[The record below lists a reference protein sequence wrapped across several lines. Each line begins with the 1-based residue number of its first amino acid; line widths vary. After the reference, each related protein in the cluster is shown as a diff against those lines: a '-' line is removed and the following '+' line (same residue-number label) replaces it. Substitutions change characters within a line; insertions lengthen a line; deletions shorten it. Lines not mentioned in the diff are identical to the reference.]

1 MPIDAGLD
9 LEPLCQYFPIVNLI
23 FRRVLL
29 LAAITVLAA
38 CSGPDNN
45 NRVLILGLD
54 GMDPEAVDLL
64 MSEGQL
70 PNFARLR
77 QDGAYGRFLSQKP
90 LLSPV
95 IWTTIATGHTPDRH
109 GIGHFVAVDSGTGE
123 ELPATSDMRRT
134 QALWNIVSAADQSV
148 AVVGWWATWPPE
160 EVKGQ
165 IVSDHTAYHFLFD
178 EGFTGGPGAESKT
191 YPAELLE
198 SIRPSLRRPE
208 SLSIDELREFVE
220 VSESEMT
227 RDLDFADDLGH
238 FRWALAT
245 TKSYSQIGLDLW
257 NREHPRLG
265 MVYIEG
271 TDSTAHLFGHLFRA
285 EDLAGELAEQQK
297 RFGNA
302 VESMYRYADRI
313 LGGYL
318 AVLDEQTT
326 LIVLSDHGF
335 LLGELHDDPS
345 RTRDMRRVSERFHRE
360 EGILYLYGNQV
371 RPHARLERPTLVDI
385 APTVLALLGIP
396 IGDDMPGRVLGEGLD
411 LMHRPTKIASHEMG
425 KARAADTG
433 DRDRETDKAVLER
446 LEALGYLGGRESPKG
461 DRNLAAIHFEA
472 GRYEEAAKIYQR
484 LVEDEP
490 DNASLQTSLAG
501 TLGAMGRYD
510 EAKAHL
516 DAALEADPLNVE
528 AYHNRA
534 VVYERMNDPESAV
547 ADYRAALRYGP
558 SYEPSRRALI
568 RLTGSATT
576 GGPRSEVEARAAELS
591 QQAGDAA
598 RRGNYPKA
606 QELLAQAESM
616 APDLAMVYQYKSN
629 VAYLMGDRAG
639 AIAALER
646 GLDLE
651 PDNALFQ
658 ENLKRL
664 REQEIDP

>member
-1 MPIDAGLD
+1 M
-9 LEPLCQYFPIVNLI
+9 
-23 FRRVLL
+23 
-29 LAAITVLAA
+29 
-38 CSGPDNN
+38 
-45 NRVLILGLD
+45 
-54 GMDPEAVDLL
+54 
-64 MSEGQL
+64 
-70 PNFARLR
+70 
-77 QDGAYGRFLSQKP
+77 
-90 LLSPV
+90 
-95 IWTTIATGHTPDRH
+95 
-109 GIGHFVAVDSGTGE
+109 
-123 ELPATSDMRRT
+123 
-134 QALWNIVSAADQSV
+134 
-148 AVVGWWATWPPE
+148 
-160 EVKGQ
+160 
-165 IVSDHTAYHFLFD
+165 VSDHTAYHFLFD
-178 EGFTGGPGAESKT
+178 EGFTGGPDAEPKT
-191 YPAELLE
+191 FPAELLV
-198 SIRPSLRRPE
+198 SISPSLRRPE
-208 SLSIDELREFVE
+208 TLSIEELREFVDI
-220 VSESEMT
+220 SESEMAGEI
-227 RDLDFADDLGH
+227 DFADDLGH

-245 TKSYSQIGLDLW
+245 AKSYSRIGLDLW
-257 NREHPRLG
+257 NREQPRLG

-285 EDLAGELAEQQK
+285 EGLAGELAEQQE

-313 LGGYL
+313 LGDFL
-318 AVLDEQTT
+318 AAVDEHTT

-345 RTRDMRRVSERFHRE
+345 RTRDMRRVSERFHRD
-360 EGILYLYGNQV
+360 EGILYLFGNQV
-371 RPHARLERPTLVDI
+371 RPHTRLERPTLVDI

-396 IGDDMPGRVLGEGLD
+396 IGADMPGRVLGEGLELTD
-411 LMHRPTKIASHEMG
+411 RPTKIATHESG
-425 KARAADTG
+425 EAPIDSPG
-433 DRDRETDKAVLER
+433 ERDRSTDKAVLER

-472 GRYEEAAKIYQR
+472 GRFEEAAEIYQK

-490 DNASLQTSLAG
+490 DNPSLRTSLAG

-534 VVYERMNDPESAV
+534 VVYERMNDSESAI

-576 GGPRSEVEARAAELS
+576 GGPRSETEARAAILA

-598 RRGNYPKA
+598 RRGDYPKA
-606 QELLAQAESM
+606 QDLLAQAEGL
-616 APDLAMVYQYKSN
+616 APDFAMVYQYKSN

-639 AIAALER
+639 AIKALAR
-646 GLDLE
+646 GLELE